1 MPDQPLQ
8 AQAEDAAEPVS
19 SAEAALVLRTGAP
32 RPQRWPALAGGLALT
47 LLCALGGSLGGA
59 LGATLG
65 ALFGLAA
72 QPLLALA
79 VRAWRGGRVRWQE
92 LPQLAAP
99 WAGALVGA
107 ALLLVWPLS
116 ALSQGGSL
124 GAALAVSAVSAGL
137 VIGLWRTW
145 PLWRALETDAEPLP
159 AAWRALADS
168 DTAEWRGLLAALWI
182 ALPLAG
188 TLLLAWPDLLDG
200 AARWTLAVLCLPLW
214 PLAHLGLQ
222 RQPPPGSLS
231 ADDLLQAAAMPADV
245 DAAQPDTE
253 ADLDTALYIAAR
265 NGRVERAL
273 ALLEAGADPHALPPP
288 DGRDQRSLAMLAAVL
303 PDLRLL
309 RTLIAHGID
318 LNASHAGMTA
328 LTAATR
334 DSWHGRP
341 EAVMTLLAN
350 GADPRIADSE
360 GNTPLHHA
368 ARSSDPGVAA
378 LLRDG
383 GADIDPVN
391 AEGATPLAIACQ
403 SGNWRLA
410 KFLLE
415 RGAKPERPGAMP
427 ALLAAAA
434 GDEDDPAGVQLL
446 LRHKARADARDGRG
460 RSALHEAAFAGHVEI
475 LGVLLG
481 AGAAVDGRD
490 TAGRTP
496 LLDAAR
502 GGRLET
508 LRALADARA
517 DAHAVDADDRS
528 ALVLACR
535 ADAPSPALVRA
546 ILDLGVAP
554 DLADHDGR
562 LAIDYA
568 AAAGRWALVATI
580 DPQSLLPASVR
591 PGEEGGEGAGDDD
604 TLPDRPPLELL
615 REALE
620 SARFDTAARLR
631 PLVSSADLGGL
642 LYEGALYEG
651 LSSGSARPAP
661 EARLRWLLAAG
672 ADAEL
677 RDAAGDTPMHAWLA
691 QGPAAAPA
699 VQTLLRH
706 GVSPAGAGG
715 LARYLAA
722 CVAADR
728 ADRSLERLA
737 LDLIE
742 RGADP
747 FAASPAG
754 DPPLTLAVRLGWI
767 QLIARLLQ
775 IGIPLDCR
783 DQHGMTALHLA
794 AALRREA
801 TLKQLILHGAS
812 PHVRAADGQTPLG
825 VALASGRRDLADW
838 LDWRQW
844 PLPRRPLQ
852 PADLPSAAMAGDVDA
867 VRRLLDLGLAIDA
880 VDAQGCSALL
890 RAAGGGHRSTVELLL
905 ARGAD
910 PRLAARSGATPLSAA
925 VSMRHLEIVDRL
937 LAAGAALE
945 QRLPGNVTVLML
957 AAALGLP
964 DACGRLL
971 AAGADIAAADA
982 QGLTPL
988 HCAALYGF
996 TARDRPRLLA
1006 LLDTLLLAGA
1016 DPDAV
1021 AAGGVTPLLLLLGAR
1036 AEPGTACDE
1045 EVIAAGVVRLL
1056 DESASLTV
1064 RDPRGFGPLHLAAL
1078 HGLLGIVRLLLRE
1091 GADPDARDGLNRS
1104 PREIAVMRGFVD
1116 VAAEFVPQAG
1126 SVSMARFLKDRA

>member
-1 MPDQPLQ
+1 MPDDTSR
-8 AQAEDAAEPVS
+8 AQVERAEEPASAADATP
-19 SAEAALVLRTGAP
+19 VLRTGAP
-32 RPQRWPALAGGLALT
+32 RPQRWPTLAGGLALT
-47 LLCALGGSLGGA
+47 LLCAVAGSLGGA
-59 LGATLG
+59 AGAVLG
-65 ALFGLAA
+65 GLAGLMA
-72 QPLLALA
+72 QPLLALGI
-79 VRAWRGGRVRWQE
+79 RAWRGGRVRWQE

-99 WAGALVGA
+99 WAGALA
-107 ALLLVWPLS
+107 AVAALLVWPLS
-116 ALSQGGSL
+116 ALRQGGSL
-124 GAALAVSAVSAGL
+124 GAALAVSAVSAGV

-168 DTAEWRGLLAALWI
+168 DTAEWRGLQAALWL

-188 TLLLAWPDLLDG
+188 TLLLAWPGLLDG
-200 AARWTLAVLCLPLW
+200 ATRWTLAALCLPLW

-222 RQPPPGSLS
+222 RQQPPGSLS
-231 ADDLLQAAAMPADV
+231 ADDLLQAAAAPV
-245 DAAQPDTE
+245 DAEPAEPDAE
-253 ADLDTALYIAAR
+253 ADLDTALYTAAR

-273 ALLEAGADPHALPPP
+273 ALLEAGADPHALPPAG
-288 DGRDQRSLAMLAAVL
+288 GRDQRSLAMLAAVL

-350 GADPRIADSE
+350 GADPRIADSD

-383 GADIDPVN
+383 GAEIDPVN

-460 RSALHEAAFAGHVEI
+460 RSALQEAAYAGHVEI

-490 TAGRTP
+490 LAGRTP

-546 ILDLGVAP
+546 ILDLGVDP
-554 DLADHDGR
+554 DQADHDGR
-562 LAIDYA
+562 RAIDYA
-568 AAAGRWALVATI
+568 AAAGRWALVAAI

-591 PGEEGGEGAGDDD
+591 PGDDGGEEAGTDDA
-604 TLPDRPPLELL
+604 LPDRPPLDLL

-631 PLVSSADLGGL
+631 PLVSAADLGGL
-642 LYEGALYEG
+642 LQDGAH
-651 LSSGSARPAP
+651 PAP

-754 DPPLTLAVRLGWI
+754 DPPLTLAVRLGWT

-775 IGIPLDCR
+775 TGIALDCR
-783 DQHGMTALHLA
+783 DQHGMTALHLS

-838 LDWRQW
+838 LDWRHW
-844 PLPRRPLQ
+844 ALPKRPLQ
-852 PADLPSAAMAGDVDA
+852 PADLPSAAMVGDVDA
-867 VRRLLDLGLAIDA
+867 LRRLLDLGLPIDA

-890 RAAGGGHRSTVELLL
+890 RAAGGGHRSAVELLL

-971 AAGADIAAADA
+971 AAGADVAAADA

-996 TARDRPRLLA
+996 TARDRPRMLA

-1116 VAAEFVPQAG
+1116 VAAEFVPQTG
-1126 SVSMARFLKDRA
+1126 GVSMARFLKDRA